1 MVNDLRGP
9 RPIPAP
15 PVRAAAWTPPLAAF
29 SLALAASQAAAADFR
44 FEEGIAR
51 NPEARTEMYREQH
64 WIRSE
69 AGQPVGRLVLYRCPD
84 GTAFARKRVDYRDSA
99 TAPAFA
105 LEDRRSGYREGLR
118 RSGAPMLF
126 VKSGNN
132 AAERAASV
140 AVNDLVAD
148 AGFDEFIRKQW
159 PLLVAGRSLPL
170 DFAVPSR
177 LRSLPFSLQRSGEA
191 VINGE
196 QAWRFE
202 LRLDSW
208 LAMFAPK
215 IEVAYG
221 KVSRRLLQFQG
232 LSNLRDDRGVDSLVA
247 RIDFETPA
255 KVSDEAAWAAAAS
268 QPLSACRAGR

>member
-1 MVNDLRGP
+1 
-9 RPIPAP
+9 
-15 PVRAAAWTPPLAAF
+15 LATFA
-29 SLALAASQAAAADFR
+29 LALAASQAAAAELR

-51 NPEARTEMYREQH
+51 NPEARTELYREQH
-64 WIRSE
+64 WIRSQ
-69 AGQPVGRLVLYRCPD
+69 AGQPVERLVLYRCPD

-99 TAPAFA
+99 TAPAFT

-118 RSGAPMLF
+118 RSGAATLF
-126 VKSGNN
+126 VKDSGE
-132 AAERAASV
+132 AAERAA
-140 AVNDLVAD
+140 AITGKALVAD
-148 AGFDEFIRKQW
+148 AGFDEFIRGQW
-159 PLLVAGRSLPL
+159 SALVAGRSLPL
-170 DFAVPSR
+170 EFAVPSR
-177 LRSLPFSLQRSGEA
+177 LRSLPFSLQRRGET

-208 LAMFAPK
+208 MAVFAPK

-221 KVSRRLLQFQG
+221 KQSRRLLQFQG

-247 RIDFETPA
+247 RIDFETP
-255 KVSDEAAWAAAAS
+255 VRPSDEAAWAAAAR